1 MRPDPGSDLLERVM
15 GGLEPDA
22 RARIAHDLRE
32 RGHLLV
38 WDQVDRAGPMSP
50 VDQAMFILDR
60 MYPEMPEAHRVS
72 IRRQI
77 EADYRAGT
85 WHGFERPQPR
95 RLSQQPVPDRT
106 VDR

>member
-1 MRPDPGSDLLERVM
+1 MRPDPGSDLLEHVM
-15 GGLEPDA
+15 GGLDPDA
-22 RARIAHDLRE
+22 RAWIAHGLRE

-50 VDQAMFILDR
+50 VDQAMLILDR
-60 MYPEMPEAHRVS
+60 MYPEMPEVHRVS
-72 IRRQI
+72 ICRQI

-95 RLSQQPVPDRT
+95 RLS
-106 VDR
+106 